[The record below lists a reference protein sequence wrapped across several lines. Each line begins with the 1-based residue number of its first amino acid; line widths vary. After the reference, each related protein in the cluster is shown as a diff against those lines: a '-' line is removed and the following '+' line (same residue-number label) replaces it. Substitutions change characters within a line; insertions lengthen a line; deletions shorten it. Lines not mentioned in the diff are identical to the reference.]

1 MRETEIRCPRAP
13 NRLFMKMITDG
24 EKPLVVS
31 GLNLMELAC
40 SDCARS
46 RRKRGEDVFR
56 VLHRYFVNGALAETL
71 IQYEDGTV
79 KLITEFED

>member
-1 MRETEIRCPRAP
+1 MLETEIRCPNVP

-24 EKPLVVS
+24 EKPVVIS

-56 VLHRYFVNGALAETL
+56 VLHRYFINGELCESV

-79 KLITEFED
+79 MLITEPGN